1 MKLLDTTFL
10 IHYWA
15 GRNAVA
21 EYLETHEETATFVT
35 TPINL
40 KELAVGRTLQGGDP
54 RQEIGRRFNWV
65 EVVPFG
71 TEHAVLA
78 GELEADLRSNGDLN
92 QDKINAL
99 TGDVLIGAVA
109 LDLDAPVVTRNVED
123 FELLDGVEVETY

>member
-15 GRNAVA
+15 GRDAVG
-21 EYLETHEETATFVT
+21 EYLETHEETTTFVT

-40 KELAVGRTLQGGDP
+40 KELAVGRTLQGGNP
-54 RQEIGRRFNWV
+54 RQEIRSRFSWV
-65 EVVPFG
+65 EVVPFR

-78 GELEADLRSNGDLN
+78 GELEADLRSNGDFN

-109 LDLDAPVVTRNVED
+109 LDLGAPVVTRNVED
-123 FELLDGVEVETY
+123 FGLLDGVEVETY